1 MNSSNSNYRISEL
14 KSHLTEMFN
23 RKDNVQKRLLKIK
36 KQENQS
42 LQLLDKQKQELHK
55 AIVEN
60 DALITSFL
68 DTKSREEISLSRE
81 LEALVL
87 RTKDLETKLG
97 QVTCTL
103 PPTHSHFPTFTVKSQ
118 SCIGGSSTKDKKTT
132 SL

>member
-87 RTKDLETKLG
+87 RIKDLETKLG
-97 QVTCTL
+97 QVTCIATTTYTL
-103 PPTHSHFPTFTVKSQ
+103 TFPNFQGWNSFLTVCQ
-118 SCIGGSSTKDKKTT
+118 RPADP
-132 SL
+132 

>member
-87 RTKDLETKLG
+87 SIKDLETKLG
-97 QVTCTL
+97 QVTCIPTTTYTL
-103 PPTHSHFPTFTVKSQ
+103 TFPNFYS
-118 SCIGGSSTKDKKTT
+118 
-132 SL
+132 